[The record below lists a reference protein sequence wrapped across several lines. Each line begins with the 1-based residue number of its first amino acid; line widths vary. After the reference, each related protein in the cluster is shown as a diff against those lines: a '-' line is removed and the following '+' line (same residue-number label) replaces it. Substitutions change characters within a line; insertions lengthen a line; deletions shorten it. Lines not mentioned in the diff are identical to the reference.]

1 MLNKFQTHT
10 ELIHFFLIINFIIIL
25 KYILS
30 ISDQIIKNQQM
41 LLLSQIRFNVIKTRL
56 VFLTLKNFNKH
67 NNDK

>member
-41 LLLSQIRFNVIKTRL
+41 LLLSQIRFNVIKTRP